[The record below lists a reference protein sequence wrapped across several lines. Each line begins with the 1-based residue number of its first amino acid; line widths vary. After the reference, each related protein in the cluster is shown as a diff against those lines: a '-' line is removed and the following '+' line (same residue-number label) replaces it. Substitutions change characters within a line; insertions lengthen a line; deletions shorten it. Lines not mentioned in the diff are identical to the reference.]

1 MNGVTEVTEYK
12 ITRITYTD
20 TVVHWK
26 WQKVIKETESEWSD
40 KGDNSPK
47 LML

>member
-1 MNGVTEVTEYK
+1 MTKVTECK
-12 ITRITYTD
+12 ITRIIYKGT
-20 TVVHWK
+20 TVQRK
-26 WQKVIKETESEWSD
+26 WPEVMKETESEWSD